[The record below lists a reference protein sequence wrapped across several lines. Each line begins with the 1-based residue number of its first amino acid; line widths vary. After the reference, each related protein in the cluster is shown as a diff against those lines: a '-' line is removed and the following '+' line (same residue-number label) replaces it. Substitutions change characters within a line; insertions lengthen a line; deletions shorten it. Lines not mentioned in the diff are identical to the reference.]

1 MRVRIRILAGANTQF
16 FLPKVKDFFPLL
28 QVPIRILAG
37 DFEAAEK
44 TFGTDGA
51 NLDIYFG
58 IHVLCT
64 YTAIKLPSVYIYYV
78 LSTAVYLYNVPIL
91 SYMY

>member
-1 MRVRIRILAGANTQF
+1 MRARVQVRASPRIRYRASTHACRRVRVRICILAGANTQF

-58 IHVLCT
+58 IHVL
-64 YTAIKLPSVYIYYV
+64 
-78 LSTAVYLYNVPIL
+78 
-91 SYMY
+91 SYDVT